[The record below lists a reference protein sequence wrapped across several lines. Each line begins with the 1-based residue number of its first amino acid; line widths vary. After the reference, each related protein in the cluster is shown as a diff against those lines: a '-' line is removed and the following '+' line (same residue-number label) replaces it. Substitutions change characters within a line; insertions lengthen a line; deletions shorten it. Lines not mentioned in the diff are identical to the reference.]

1 MRGLEGHIT
10 FRSLERTVFE
20 LIVGKYELGRMSW
33 NFHDINVH
41 APNDNEE
48 ESFVLVEVEGTVT
61 SFEAEQCA
69 LTARNVPKKI
79 TQQPRNEPKKRI
91 TQQPTCGR
99 HRERRLRLRRGRQVM

>member
-1 MRGLEGHIT
+1 MRGAEGHIT

-20 LIVGKYELGRMSW
+20 LSW

-69 LTARNVPKKI
+69 LTA
-79 TQQPRNEPKKRI
+79 
-91 TQQPTCGR
+91 
-99 HRERRLRLRRGRQVM
+99 